1 MTDIFEKTLYLGLG
15 IISMTK
21 DKAEEIIGELV
32 EKGKMSEDQSAKA
45 VKDLMNRAEKE
56 RKALD
61 NRLNESIEKAI
72 KRMHLATRNDI
83 EEINKKLDALAKKE
97 K

>member
-21 DKAEEIIGELV
+21 DKAEEIIDELV
-32 EKGKMSEDQSAKA
+32 EKGKMSEDESAKA

-61 NRLNESIEKAI
+61 DKINESLEKAI
-72 KRMHLATRNDI
+72 KRMHLATRKDI
-83 EEINKKLDALAKKE
+83 EEINKKLDMLAKKE